1 MARNGRQ
8 LLYTAERVHAL
19 VASMEATYRA
29 AHFETMVELKRLQV
43 EVAELRDL
51 MGQMRAARLAVV
63 NAEAEVARQRAVLQA
78 WQSERD
84 PGQRLQ

>member
-51 MGQMRAARLAVV
+51 MAQMRAARLAVV
-63 NAEAEVARQRAVLQA
+63 SAERELAELNDMRRAMVERQ
-78 WQSERD
+78 D
-84 PGQRLQ
+84 PATSLH